1 MTTSNDGF
9 NGVACGKTYDIEH
22 LKKSLHLRTTR
33 SHVGE
38 GDKAN
43 IYNNSHVLRL
53 KASISGPLN
62 KHTVKGIKPI
72 SIPRPTTSLMIPL
85 NQLVTFRVKLKARRS
100 RSSVLYD
107 LGSGGP
113 MHKFGPKS
121 YFVPSKR
128 LLLRSSQPLLINL
141 KGQIVNGKQA
151 CRKSGYSFVP
161 AQSTQR
167 HIIREHLERTS
178 PKEKNSSSR
187 VAGTTEKSANDYDCM
202 SSTIREIASKLLI

>member
-9 NGVACGKTYDIEH
+9 HGVAYGKFRKKVLPHDQPAISITNSNPNNTSKSGFLSRLIYLVTCAFWKRNPEEAPVTANDVTYDPSQPACNVQGQIES
-22 LKKSLHLRTTR
+22 KKF
-33 SHVGE
+33 
-38 GDKAN
+38 D
-43 IYNNSHVLRL
+43 
-53 KASISGPLN
+53 SG
-62 KHTVKGIKPI
+62 
-72 SIPRPTTSLMIPL
+72 
-85 NQLVTFRVKLKARRS
+85 RS